1 MFGLFS
7 SDTRS
12 EREAEEKRN
21 REIRERIRDLEREL
35 EAIEGKLRGAEYSY
49 KDCLREIEKEKRTK
63 DPDWRCAVEMYESQR
78 THIMSE
84 IRYLKQKKEK
94 VEREIDDLNR
104 ELGGGSW
111 W

>member
-7 SDTRS
+7 KQS
-12 EREAEEKRN
+12 EREAAERRN
-21 REIRERIRDLEREL
+21 QEIREKIRDLEREL
-35 EAIEGKLRGAEYSY
+35 KAIEGKLSGAEYSY

-63 DPDWRCAVEMYESQR
+63 DPDWQCAIDMYESQR
-78 THIMSE
+78 THLMSE

-94 VEREIDDLNR
+94 VERKIDELNR